1 MTIADPSG
9 QAPTVLHVVRYRFGP
24 NSHPATWRTILGL
37 RADFRN
43 VVVSGTRPG
52 YFPQSAA
59 DETRLATEAGIQV
72 LPEQDIDGLP
82 LSEVAAEV
90 SASVRRRY
98 GRIDAVVGHLLGAP
112 RAFYLARQLSA
123 PILAF
128 FHGDDANIHLYGG
141 DYGPAY
147 ASLRAAPAALFL
159 GVSQNLV
166 SRLIAFGMP
175 PERTFLHHLGLDL
188 SGYPSPPEPDN
199 SRPLKIVMIG
209 LFRRQKGHEMAIKA
223 FAQFLQRFPDASL
236 HFIGGAVRPEHQ
248 RLGEELK
255 ALVERIALGDAIRFR
270 GCMPFE
276 SVAQELAGADV
287 VLQTSLFVPEDGHVE
302 GIPNAILEAMATGVP
317 VVATRHG
324 GIPEAVVHERTG
336 LLVDEGDV
344 EGLVRALSH
353 LAADPGLRRRYGLE
367 GRRVVE
373 ERFNAARQSDLL
385 AERLRRM
392 MRAYARAAAERSK
405 EDAD

>member
-1 MTIADPSG
+1 M
-9 QAPTVLHVVRYRFGP
+9 
-24 NSHPATWRTILGL
+24 
-37 RADFRN
+37 
-43 VVVSGTRPG
+43 VVSGTRPG

-59 DETRLATEAGIQV
+59 DEARFATEAGIQV

-90 SASVRRRY
+90 SASVKQRY
-98 GRIDAVVGHLLGAP
+98 GRIDAVVGHLLGGP

-128 FHGDDANIHLYGG
+128 FHGDDANIHLYGA

-147 ASLRAAPAALFL
+147 ASLRTAPAAFFL

-188 SGYPSPPEPDN
+188 SGYPSPPEPN
-199 SRPLKIVMIG
+199 NNRPLKIVMIG

-223 FAQFLQRFPDASL
+223 FAQFVQRFPDASL
-236 HFIGGAVRPEHQ
+236 HFIGGVVRPEHQ
-248 RLGEELK
+248 RVGEELK
-255 ALVERIALGDAIRFR
+255 ALVKQMALGDAIRFR
-270 GCMPFE
+270 GCMPLE

-287 VLQTSLFVPEDGHVE
+287 VLQPSLFVPEDGHLE
-302 GIPNAILEAMATGVP
+302 GIPNAILEAMAIGVP

-336 LLVDEGDV
+336 LLVDEGDI

-353 LAADPGLRRRYGLE
+353 LAADPGLRRRYGVE

-373 ERFNAARQSDLL
+373 ERFNATRQSDLL

-392 MRAYARAAAERSK
+392 MRAYARTARA
-405 EDAD
+405 